1 MFESRAKDFQDRMN
15 LTKRFEE
22 LKRLA
27 AKVTDLN
34 EVVETSADEGKR
46 QTALDEM
53 RAIRDE
59 CVRICRDEKFLMPEF
74 RDRNKFIID
83 L

>member
-1 MFESRAKDFQDRMN
+1 MFEKKAKDFQNRMN
-15 LTKRFEE
+15 LTKKFEK

-27 AKVTDLN
+27 DKVTELN
-34 EVVETSADEGKR
+34 DVVCDSTDESER
-46 QTALDEM
+46 QTALEDM
-53 RAIRDE
+53 RKIRDE